1 MYAPFEDLA
10 VHERNY
16 SNIKQKKQS
25 CENQEQ
31 YATVGEDNKD
41 KQVFIISL

>member
-1 MYAPFEDLA
+1 MKETIL
-10 VHERNY
+10 
-16 SNIKQKKQS
+16 IKNKTKQS

-31 YATVGEDNKD
+31 DATVGKDNKD